1 MVDIII
7 AFVAA
12 ISVPTY
18 ILLIRGQ
25 QSSLGVGAGLIAA
38 LSGVEPGGLPMGIL
52 LLLLAHVLA
61 STLVWKAVGLYY
73 VYWYFRDWYST
84 KESVLDAVEFTST
97 LPVSPLMQRK
107 LRRSII
113 MQYFIRVVWP
123 KHDERL
129 RQQGLL

>member
-18 ILLIRGQ
+18 ILLIQGQ
-25 QSSLGVGAGLIAA
+25 QSSLGFGAGLIAA

-52 LLLLAHVLA
+52 LLLLAQVLA

-84 KESVLDAVEFTST
+84 KESVLDAVEFAST

-107 LRRSII
+107 LRRGIV